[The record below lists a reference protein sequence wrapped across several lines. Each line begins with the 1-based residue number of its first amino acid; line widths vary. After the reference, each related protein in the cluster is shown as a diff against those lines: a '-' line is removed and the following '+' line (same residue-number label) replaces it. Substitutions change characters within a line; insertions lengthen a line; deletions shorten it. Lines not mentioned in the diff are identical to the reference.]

1 MSEEKGRWQR
11 WQKVAWAAPFVLLA
25 LVGVLMGLRRP
36 WVEPVP
42 GVRIKMTRPFVRE
55 SSLGPE
61 SAYRLLLEA
70 VELPIGAE
78 ESLSG
83 GGMAGPELTPA
94 TAEEQRQ
101 VWQNG
106 WSDALEK
113 FPIHPWP
120 RQPPPKRKNG
130 GAAGS
135 GETGKDTTDISPEGP
150 WTLAQYR
157 DIQRLRGLYEPKFA
171 ILDRALAAPN
181 PQVPT
186 ADSVDFLLPYLSKVR
201 QMARWLSVS
210 AQCKAAEGDADGAHK
225 DIERMLDMADVICRG
240 GCLINHLVGIA
251 CDAIAADLTWRL
263 ATRRELSMPILRELA
278 HSFLAHADGA
288 EPFVEAIRSEAMFT
302 SIVPELYRKAS
313 FDFLGGSTF
322 AVPDPLSKS
331 AFAFAF
337 LAGSTPTTT
346 AANLEACYQH
356 LVAIADKPYS
366 AKTQGE
372 YGKFLGETLS
382 PRRSAIQIALS
393 TRDPVGYI
401 LASMMI
407 PALDQA
413 HGKAAHRDA
422 ILRGM
427 ALFLATQA
435 YETEH
440 GAPPERLNQLVPEFL
455 PRVPKDPFDGKP
467 FRYLPGSVPG
477 LPPKAWAVYSIGE
490 DFTDDGGKAQSV
502 GSPRN
507 GRTTN
512 PDLVWPSQD
521 YPKPAAAQAK

>member
-78 ESLSG
+78 ESPSG

-94 TAEEQRQ
+94 TAEEQGQ
-101 VWQNG
+101 VWQGG
-106 WSDALEK
+106 WTDALEK
-113 FPIHPWP
+113 LPVHPWP

-251 CDAIAADLTWRL
+251 CDAIATDLTWRL
-263 ATRRELSMPILRELA
+263 ATRRELPIPVLRELA

-337 LAGSTPTTT
+337 LAGSTPTAT